1 MNFKLELTVGAFIL
15 MGFACILVLA
25 FASTNSADRLG
36 GDTYEVT
43 ARFANTGELK
53 ARAPVK
59 IAGVKVG
66 EVSGLVLDP
75 ARYEAVATLRLS
87 RDAGE
92 LPADT
97 SAAIYTAG
105 LLGERYIGLTPGGD
119 PEPLDQGGEI
129 YLTQS
134 AVVLEQLI
142 GKYMFGAGGGE
153 AEAAEAGNS
162 VPAAGHKVPAA
173 NDGAAAPPD
182 VADDNN

>member
-15 MGFACILVLA
+15 MGLACVLVLA

-36 GDTYEVT
+36 GDTYNVT

-53 ARAPVK
+53 PRAPVK

-66 EVSGLVLDP
+66 EVSSLVLDP
-75 ARYEAVATLRLS
+75 GKFEAVATLRLS
-87 RDAGE
+87 RSAGE
-92 LPADT
+92 LPSDS

-119 PEPLDQGGEI
+119 PEALQEGSEI

-142 GKYMFGAGGGE
+142 GKFMFGGGDGGN
-153 AEAAEAGNS
+153 GNS
-162 VPAAGHKVPAA
+162 TPDAGHKPPAA
-173 NDGAAAPPD
+173 NDAAGAGTTMPD
-182 VADDNN
+182 ADNNN